1 MTCKLYAA
9 IFGIPCFLAFFL
21 LNFVLFFRNLLW
33 LLDSIGGGVVWDDRH
48 ELWDV
53 SNVRIWEINDCL
65 WAFPSVFDFGI
76 ALKGFMH
83 LCFCYADGVMWWD
96 GEIYIAKISYCS
108 TITQWR
114 MEKLSW
120 NLVAM
125 LLKIFW
131 REICMRVFKKLS
143 WNVVSRLLKGFL
155 TGLHKNNSSRTYTT
169 KKTL

>member
-21 LNFVLFFRNLLW
+21 LNFLLFFRNLLW
-33 LLDSIGGGVVWDDRH
+33 LLDSFGERVEGGVWDDRH

-65 WAFPSVFDFGI
+65 WAFPRVFDFGI

-83 LCFCYADGVMWWD
+83 LCVCYADGGMWWD
-96 GEIYIAKISYCS
+96 GEIYIGKISYCAYS
-108 TITQWR
+108 AITKWR
-114 MEKLSW
+114 MEILSW

-125 LLKIFW
+125 LLKIFC
-131 REICMRVFKKLS
+131 REICMGMLKKLS
-143 WNVVSRLLKGFL
+143 GKVVSRFFKGFL
-155 TGLHKNNSSRTYTT
+155 ID
-169 KKTL
+169 